1 MIDEKFLVAAVNIKR
16 SYLKL
21 TSNLDFY
28 KRRAEQ
34 TLVRLQDAYDK
45 VENLEDEIAELKK
58 KKDQNMDPNL
68 TTKVLTIL
76 SDIEEEG
83 DKIEKF
89 VIPLNKEIEKL
100 AVEEEELYRVI
111 VETHP
116 NLSEDQI
123 IESVRIRLEKRR
135 PLIIMRGFL
144 FLYITKRFQFSN
156 G

>member
-34 TLVRLQDAYDK
+34 TLEKLQDAYTK
-45 VENLEDEIAELKK
+45 VENLESEIADLKK
-58 KKDQNMDPNL
+58 KKDTNVDPNL

-76 SDIEEEG
+76 SEIEQEG

-89 VIPLNKEIEKL
+89 VEPLNKEIEKL
-100 AVEEEELYRVI
+100 AMEESELYRII
-111 VETHP
+111 VESHP

-123 IESVRIRLEKRR
+123 VESVRLRLKKEN
-135 PLIIMRGFL
+135 L
-144 FLYITKRFQFSN
+144 S
-156 G
+156 

>member
-1 MIDEKFLVAAVNIKR
+1 MIEEKFLVAAVNIKR

-34 TLVRLQDAYDK
+34 TLERLQDAYSQ
-45 VENLEDEIAELKK
+45 VEDLEGEIAELKK
-58 KKDQNMDPNL
+58 KKDTNVDPNL

-76 SDIEEEG
+76 SEIEQEG
-83 DKIEKF
+83 NKIEKF
-89 VIPLNKEIEKL
+89 VEPLNKEIEKL
-100 AVEEEELYRVI
+100 AMEEQELYRVI

-123 IESVRIRLEKRR
+123 VESVGLRLKKEG
-135 PLIIMRGFL
+135 L
-144 FLYITKRFQFSN
+144 S
-156 G
+156 

>member
-34 TLVRLQDAYDK
+34 TLEKLQDAYGK
-45 VENLEDEIAELKK
+45 AEELESEIVELKK
-58 KKDQNMDPNL
+58 KKDQNVDPNL
-68 TTKVLTIL
+68 TNKVLTIL
-76 SDIEEEG
+76 NEIEEEG
-83 DKIEKF
+83 NKIEKF
-89 VIPLNKEIEKL
+89 VEPLNKEIEKL
-100 AVEEEELYRVI
+100 AVEEQELYRVI

-123 IESVRIRLEKRR
+123 VESVRLRLKKEG
-135 PLIIMRGFL
+135 L
-144 FLYITKRFQFSN
+144 S
-156 G
+156 

>member
-1 MIDEKFLVAAVNIKR
+1 MIEEKFLVAAVNIKR

-34 TLVRLQDAYDK
+34 TLEKLQDAYSQ

-58 KKDQNMDPNL
+58 KKDPNVDPNL

-76 SDIEEEG
+76 SEIEQEG
-83 DKIEKF
+83 NKIEKF
-89 VIPLNKEIEKL
+89 VEPLNKEIEKL
-100 AVEEEELYRVI
+100 AMEEQELYRVI

-123 IESVRIRLEKRR
+123 VESVGLRLKKEG
-135 PLIIMRGFL
+135 L
-144 FLYITKRFQFSN
+144 S
-156 G
+156 

>member
-34 TLVRLQDAYDK
+34 TLEKLQDAYNK
-45 VENLEDEIAELKK
+45 VEGLESEIADLKK
-58 KKDQNMDPNL
+58 KKDTNVDPNL

-76 SDIEEEG
+76 SEIEQEG

-89 VIPLNKEIEKL
+89 VEPLNKEIEKL
-100 AVEEEELYRVI
+100 AMEESELYRII
-111 VETHP
+111 VESHP

-123 IESVRIRLEKRR
+123 VESVRLRLKKEG
-135 PLIIMRGFL
+135 L
-144 FLYITKRFQFSN
+144 S
-156 G
+156 